1 MRIDINFNSFNLT
14 FIYIIYIIMPPV
26 KSKKLSTTKS
36 KTKLKSKPKTKS
48 NKQLTPNEQLKVVV
62 PLMKCR
68 IKKCKKEIN
77 EEGKL
82 AKELYAAIGWNNK
95 MTKLDE
101 TKRDNKKIKKVKV
114 LQRENRK
121 NIQKCLVKNCKK
133 ELNRLNKHSKKV

>member
-1 MRIDINFNSFNLT
+1 
-14 FIYIIYIIMPPV
+14 MPPV
-26 KSKKLSTTKS
+26 KSKNLSITKS
-36 KTKLKSKPKTKS
+36 KTKLKSNPKIKPKTKS

-101 TKRDNKKIKKVKV
+101 TKRDNKKIQKVKV

-133 ELNRLNKHSKKV
+133 ELNRLNKYSKKV

>member
-1 MRIDINFNSFNLT
+1 
-14 FIYIIYIIMPPV
+14 MPLPV
-26 KSKKLSTTKS
+26 KSKKLSTIKP
-36 KTKLKSKPKTKS
+36 KTKLKSNPKIKPKTKS

-82 AKELYAAIGWNNK
+82 AKELYTATGWNNK